1 MDTDIVLIE
10 SIHYLYYRLV
20 RTVFAVYVLRSVLG
34 GTLGGIGF
42 LCYLYFSGTVYSIKW
57 GGKLLVV
64 VNWSSNNSSALH
76 Q

>member
-20 RTVFAVYVLRSVLG
+20 RTVLAVYVLRSVLG
-34 GTLGGIGF
+34 GTLEGIGF
-42 LCYLYFSGTVYSIKW
+42 LYYLYFSGTVYSIKW

-64 VNWSSNNSSALH
+64 NWSANNSSALH